1 LRGATAGGTFER
13 RLSTMH
19 HARLK
24 LSVTSGLAAALTILW
39 AAAGTAQQ
47 PAQQQKQQKQPIGVP
62 VPPLGDGPFILDTAE
77 QHKIRVSVVTKG
89 LVHPWSLAFLP
100 DGTMLVT
107 ERPGRLRIIRDGK
120 LDPRPISGVPAVF
133 AVQLA
138 GLMDVALH
146 PKFSENKL
154 VYLTYNK
161 PGENKRVATA
171 LARGRLEG
179 AALTDVR
186 DIFVADWL
194 PESAN
199 GYNSRIAFGRDGMI
213 YVSNGASNS
222 DSSQD
227 PNSHRGKI
235 MRLRDDGT
243 VPPDNPFVGR
253 AGYKPE
259 IYSMGHR
266 NTLGLIV
273 HPVTGAVW
281 NNENGPNGGDEI
293 NVILP
298 GKNYGWPVSS
308 YGRWYEG
315 PRVSEVPWRE
325 GIEQPLV
332 FWVPSIAVSGMA
344 VYTGERFPAWKHN
357 AFAGSMR
364 MGEIPGT
371 GHLERI
377 VFNEKMEELRRETM
391 LTELHQRIRDVRQG
405 PDGLLYLLTDE
416 DAGALLRIEP
426 AP

>member
-1 LRGATAGGTFER
+1 
-13 RLSTMH
+13 MM
-19 HARLK
+19 
-24 LSVTSGLAAALTILW
+24 SGLAAAFAIGVISVG
-39 AAAGTAQQ
+39 AAPQASQQ
-47 PAQQQKQQKQPIGVP
+47 QKQKQQKQPVGVP
-62 VPPLGDGPFILDTAE
+62 VAPLGDGPFILDTAE
-77 QHKIRVSVVTKG
+77 QHRIRVTVMTKA
-89 LVHPWSLAFLP
+89 LSHPWSLAFLP
-100 DGTMLVT
+100 DGNMLVT

-120 LDPRPISGVPAVF
+120 LDAQPIGGVPKVF

-146 PKFSENKL
+146 PKFAENKL

-161 PGENKRVATA
+161 PGENKTVATA

-179 AALTDVR
+179 NTLSEVR

-194 PESAN
+194 PENAN
-199 GYNSRIAFGRDGMI
+199 GYNSRIAFGRDGTI
-213 YVSNGASNS
+213 FVSNGASNS

-227 PNSHRGKI
+227 PHSHRGKI
-235 MRLRDDGT
+235 MRLRDDGA
-243 VPPDNPFVGR
+243 VPPDNPFASR
-253 AGYKPE
+253 SGYRPE

-273 HPVTGAVW
+273 HPVTGELW

-298 GKNYGWPVSS
+298 GRNYGWPVAS
-308 YGRWYEG
+308 YGRTYEG
-315 PRVSEVPWRE
+315 PRVSPVPWRE

-332 FWVPSIAVSGMA
+332 FWVPSIAASGMA
-344 VYTGERFPAWKHN
+344 IYTADRFQAWKNN
-357 AFAGSMR
+357 AFVGSMR

-377 VFNEKMEELRRETM
+377 VFNDKMEELRREI
-391 LTELHQRIRDVRQG
+391 LLAELRQRIRDVRQG

-416 DAGALLRIEP
+416 DAGAVLRIEP